1 MKQLF
6 VKILVIFALVL
17 TTYAVETKQ
26 AHAQAS
32 VGLVGKVNNNSNKLF
47 VDAENLVENAASFTQ
62 RIIYAVGFFGALAL
76 GTLAF
81 FGKFNWT
88 WLIGLI
94 GGLVLIAIFDLGLD
108 FVTGYNPYD
117 GSSTIQPVNGGGTP

>member
-6 VKILVIFALVL
+6 IKILVIFALVL

-26 AHAQAS
+26 AHAQ
-32 VGLVGKVNNNSNKLF
+32 VGLVGKVNNNNNKLF

-108 FVTGYNPYD
+108 FVTGYNPYNE
-117 GSSTIQPVNGGGTP
+117 SSTIQPVDGGGTP

>member
-6 VKILVIFALVL
+6 IKILVIFALVL

-26 AHAQAS
+26 AHAQE
-32 VGLVGKVNNNSNKLF
+32 GLVGGIAQNDNSLF
-47 VDAENLVENAASFTQ
+47 YNAENLVENAAGFTQ

-94 GGLVLIAIFDLGLD
+94 GGLVLIAVFDLGLG
-108 FVTGYNPYD
+108 FIAGYNAYD
-117 GSSTIQPVNGGGTP
+117 SSNQMVGSGSITVSKQ